1 MKRLALGTFVIAFLA
16 LSSIPAS
23 ASPIYSQPA
32 VWTGAGTDVGA
43 SWTSQTGSGSGFVT
57 FDNFSFATATTI
69 NQATWFGM
77 FLNLDLTNGAP
88 NTSRWDI
95 LINDSTGPGGS
106 AGNLIGGT
114 LNAQV
119 QRTAVGNG
127 LFAGNVVTIY
137 QFVGDFAAFNAAAG
151 ATYWFAPVS
160 VGMGGN
166 FAPFFSWIQGTGGDA
181 SSFQVQLTN
190 LVPTNTF
197 VRQGDRAFSLSAVPE
212 PSTLALLALGLGGLT
227 AGRRRRRS

>member
-1 MKRLALGTFVIAFLA
+1 MKRLALGAFVIALLA
-16 LSSIPAS
+16 LSSIPAG
-23 ASPIYSQPA
+23 ATPLYSQPA
-32 VWTGAGTDVGA
+32 VWTGAGTDVGI
-43 SWTSQTGSGSGFVT
+43 SWTSQTASGSGFVT
-57 FDNFSFATATTI
+57 FDKFSFATATTI

-77 FLNLDLTNGAP
+77 FLNLDFTNGAP

-106 AGNLIGGT
+106 VGNLIGGT

-137 QFVGDFAAFNAAAG
+137 QFVGDFSAFNAAAG

-166 FAPFFSWIQGTGGDA
+166 FAPFFSWIQGTGGDG

-190 LVPTNTF
+190 FVPTNTF
-197 VRQGDRAFSLSAVPE
+197 VREGDRAFSLAAVPE